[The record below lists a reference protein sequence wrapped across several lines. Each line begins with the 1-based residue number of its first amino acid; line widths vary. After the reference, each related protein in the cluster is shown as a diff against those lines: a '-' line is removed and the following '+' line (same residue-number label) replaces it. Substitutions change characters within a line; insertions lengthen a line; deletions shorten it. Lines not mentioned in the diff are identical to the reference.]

1 MSGEETAAVDL
12 VVTAS
17 GDVRAIYD
25 ERVDLSR
32 LGKLSIRRGSHVE
45 PTEDGQWTADLAP
58 CGGPV
63 LGPFAVRSEA
73 LAAEVAWLKVHW
85 LSKHRFSGQQ
95 AEAGGDSSPGFAP
108 LYHVRNIQWDIGES
122 TPTSLGLPVE
132 VLLQGNPE
140 DFADLLSD
148 RFGWCVLEL
157 DVTPVAGP
165 PAAELL
171 GRLAALPQVAR
182 GGISLPT

>member
-1 MSGEETAAVDL
+1 MSGKPIPTVDL

-17 GDVRAIYD
+17 GNVKAIYD
-25 ERVDLSR
+25 ERVDLTH

-45 PTEDGQWTADLAP
+45 PTEDGQWTVDLGP

-73 LAAEVAWLKVHW
+73 LAAEVAWLKEYW
-85 LSKHRFSGQQ
+85 LCAGQQ
-95 AEAGGDSSPGFAP
+95 AGSEDDPPAASTP
-108 LYHVRNIQWDIGES
+108 LYHVRSIQWDIGRAVPS
-122 TPTSLGLPVE
+122 SLGLPAE
-132 VLLQGNPE
+132 VLLQGEPE

-157 DVTPVAGP
+157 DVTTVAGP

-171 GRLAALPQVAR
+171 SRLAALPQVAR
-182 GGISLPT
+182 SAISLPT

>member
-1 MSGEETAAVDL
+1 MSGKNVPTVDL
-12 VVTAS
+12 VVTAR

-25 ERVDLSR
+25 ERIDLTQ

-73 LAAEVAWLKVHW
+73 LAAEVAWLKEHW
-85 LSKHRFSGQQ
+85 LGTGQQ
-95 AEAGGDSSPGFAP
+95 AEAVDTLPTGSAS
-108 LYHVRNIQWDIGES
+108 LYHVRNIQWDIGAIAPS
-122 TPTSLGLPVE
+122 SLGLPAE
-132 VLLQGNPE
+132 VLLQGEPE
-140 DFADLLSD
+140 DLADLLSD

-165 PAAELL
+165 SADELL
-171 GRLAALPQVAR
+171 SRLAVLPQVAR
-182 GGISLPT
+182 SALSLPT

>member
-63 LGPFAVRSEA
+63 LGPFSLRSEA

-85 LSKHRFSGQQ
+85 LSKHCFGSGQQ
-95 AEAGGDSSPGFAP
+95 AEGDSP

-182 GGISLPT
+182 GGMSLPT